1 VLFGSPLQ
9 TATFAHPKAILSTS
23 PPVRPCDRTP
33 SGRHWYGA
41 ALERGMAHIAIHQV
55 QDGRSVDWMEQVSDA
70 SYGAT
75 PQA

>member
-1 VLFGSPLQ
+1 
-9 TATFAHPKAILSTS
+9 
-23 PPVRPCDRTP
+23 
-33 SGRHWYGA
+33 
-41 ALERGMAHIAIHQV
+41 MAHIAIHQV